1 MAAGLPTA
9 CVVGSGSWGTAFAG
23 LMASQAAEVR
33 LWCRSAEVASAVNAT
48 RRNPRHLT
56 SYELPCNVIATSDA
70 AAALCAVEAVVLAL
84 PSTHLRDVC
93 RTLAPHVAPDVP
105 VLVLTKGMEPGTHL
119 LMLDVAAAELGHA
132 ERMAVLSGPNHAEEI
147 CLGQVSAAVLACGS
161 PEVGERLRGLV
172 TAPSFR
178 VYASDDV
185 TGVEICGAMKNVVAI
200 ACGIAAGL
208 GAGDNTQAVLMTRGI
223 AEIGRV
229 SDVLGGSPLTPM
241 GLAGMGDLVATC
253 TSEHSRNRT
262 FGEAFVAGEGLAA
275 YEARTGMVVEGAH
288 AAQSFWELAHDH
300 GIEAPLTC
308 AVHDVLVDGL
318 DLASAS
324 ASLLGRLPREEFY
337 GLSRTTESKGII

>member
-1 MAAGLPTA
+1 MAAGLPTS
-9 CVVGSGSWGTAFAG
+9 CVVGSGSWGDSLRRPHGQPGCRGEALVPQRRGGVSRQRNAQEP
-23 LMASQAAEVR
+23 ASPHELRAAMQRHRHERRGRGALRRGGRGPGPAVHAPARR
-33 LWCRSAEVASAVNAT
+33 LPRARAPRRARRARS
-48 RRNPRHLT
+48 R
-56 SYELPCNVIATSDA
+56 
-70 AAALCAVEAVVLAL
+70 ALQGHGA
-84 PSTHLRDVC
+84 
-93 RTLAPHVAPDVP
+93 
-105 VLVLTKGMEPGTHL
+105 GTHQ

-147 CLGQVSAAVLACGS
+147 CQGQVSAARPGLREPRGRRA
-161 PEVGERLRGLV
+161 PARPRDRPLLPRLRLRRRHRRRGLRRHEERRGHSLRHRGR
-172 TAPSFR
+172 PGR
-178 VYASDDV
+178 RRQH
-185 TGVEICGAMKNVVAI
+185 
-200 ACGIAAGL
+200 AGRRHDPRHR
-208 GAGDNTQAVLMTRGI
+208 GDRPRLRRP
-223 AEIGRV
+223 GRKPAHPHGPCRHGRPR
-229 SDVLGGSPLTPM
+229 S
-241 GLAGMGDLVATC
+241 TC

-288 AAQSFWELAHDH
+288 AAQSFWELAHDR

>member
-93 RTLAPHVAPDVP
+93 RALAPHVAPHAP
-105 VLVLTKGMEPGTHL
+105 VLVLTKGMEPGTHQ

-161 PEVGERLRGLV
+161 PEVGERLRDLV

-185 TGVEICGAMKNVVAI
+185 TGVEVCGAMKNVIAI
-200 ACGIAAGL
+200 VCGISAGS
-208 GAGDNTQAVLMTRGI
+208 GAGDNTLALIMTRGL
-223 AEIGRV
+223 AEISRLV
-229 SDVLGGSPLTPM
+229 HARGGQAMTCM
-241 GLAGMGDLVATC
+241 GLAGMGDLIATC

-262 FGEAFVAGEGLAA
+262 FGFEFAHGVSLDE
-275 YEARTGMVVEGAH
+275 YQARTHMVVEGAV
-288 AAQSFWELAHDH
+288 AARSVSELARSLGVD
-300 GIEAPLTC
+300 IPLTF
-308 AVHDVLVDGL
+308 AVEQTLYNGVTL
-318 DLASAS
+318 DRALEILTDRVPSQ
-324 ASLLGRLPREEFY
+324 EFY
-337 GLSRTTESKGII
+337 GLAD